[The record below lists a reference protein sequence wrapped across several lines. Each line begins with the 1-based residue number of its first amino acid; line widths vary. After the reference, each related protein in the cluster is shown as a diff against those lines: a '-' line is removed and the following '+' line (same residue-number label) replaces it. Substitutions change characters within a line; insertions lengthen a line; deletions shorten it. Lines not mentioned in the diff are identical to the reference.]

1 MCPCPAI
8 VLFLDPG
15 VSTVPVGSC
24 RILVLS
30 STLLRTPPSWSFCW
44 PAGTVITY
52 NALLSACEK
61 AGQWQQALHLGV
73 FLAISIYRYLQIFWS
88 LASSNHGNGVPS
100 QLESSIH
107 RELMGIVHCHVWLP
121 EGSWPPRVSWR
132 LRPSTDEPNDWWFF
146 KIVVHPS
153 RLQDDLWFM
162 DIYMVYPC
170 CIPMDTPNWSMLK
183 IIIKFAFRKFLGR
196 HPLFEITH
204 AHPTSCWCLPQGKL
218 T

>member
-1 MCPCPAI
+1 
-8 VLFLDPG
+8 
-15 VSTVPVGSC
+15 
-24 RILVLS
+24 LS

-146 KIVVHPS
+146 KNRCPS
-153 RLQDDLWFM
+153 QQIARWFM
-162 DIYMVYPC
+162 IYGYLYG
-170 CIPMDTPNWSMLK
+170 IPMLYTHGYPQLINAKNHHQICFSKVSWEASSIWNHTRTPNIMLM
-183 IIIKFAFRKFLGR
+183 
-196 HPLFEITH
+196 
-204 AHPTSCWCLPQGKL
+204 L
-218 T
+218 TPG